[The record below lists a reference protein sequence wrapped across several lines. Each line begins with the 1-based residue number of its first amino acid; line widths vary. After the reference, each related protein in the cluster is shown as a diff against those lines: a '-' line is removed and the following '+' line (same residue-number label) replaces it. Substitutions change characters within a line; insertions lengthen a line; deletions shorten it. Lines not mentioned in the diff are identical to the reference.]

1 MNAASAQTATR
12 QRAPGSNKYWPAGGD
27 EMGIDSQGRGVA
39 LVVTRKGAFAALSV
53 AGFALLLVLYVSRAP
68 GGKDAAVDPACAD
81 TAKTVARLKPL
92 VHGEIAALTLASQ
105 PKPLPELSFSTPD
118 GAKASLADFKGR
130 TVLFNLWATWCVP
143 CRLEMPALDRL
154 QDKLDAKDFAVVA
167 VNVDT
172 ARLDRPKAFLDEI
185 GAKNLTLYADNKA
198 AVVQSLKQA
207 GKVLGLPTT
216 ILIGKDGCELG
227 ILAGPAQWDSQ
238 DALTLFKAI

>member
-1 MNAASAQTATR
+1 
-12 QRAPGSNKYWPAGGD
+12 
-27 EMGIDSQGRGVA
+27 MGIDSQGRGVA

-185 GAKNLTLYADNKA
+185 GAKNLTPYADDKA
-198 AVVQSLKQA
+198 AVLQSLKQA

-227 ILAGPAQWDSQ
+227 ILAGPAHDLELFAFSQ
-238 DALTLFKAI
+238 GRQSLPDGTPDIQPLLRVRM

>member
-1 MNAASAQTATR
+1 MTEPNPSAP
-12 QRAPGSNKYWPAGGD
+12 RAP
-27 EMGIDSQGRGVA
+27 IFTRTGV
-39 LVVTRKGAFAALSV
+39 FAALAV
-53 AGFALLLVLYVSRAP
+53 AGCALLLVLYVTSAP
-68 GGKDAAVDPACAD
+68 GGKDAPVDPACAD
-81 TAKTVARLKPL
+81 TAKSIARLRTL
-92 VHGEIAALTLASQ
+92 IQGEIAALTLASQ

-130 TVLFNLWATWCVP
+130 TVLLNLWATWCVP

-185 GAKNLTLYADNKA
+185 GAKNLRLYADNKA

>member
-1 MNAASAQTATR
+1 
-12 QRAPGSNKYWPAGGD
+12 
-27 EMGIDSQGRGVA
+27 
-39 LVVTRKGAFAALSV
+39 
-53 AGFALLLVLYVSRAP
+53 
-68 GGKDAAVDPACAD
+68 
-81 TAKTVARLKPL
+81 
-92 VHGEIAALTLASQ
+92 
-105 PKPLPELSFSTPD
+105 
-118 GAKASLADFKGR
+118 
-130 TVLFNLWATWCVP
+130 
-143 CRLEMPALDRL
+143 MPALDRL

-185 GAKNLTLYADNKA
+185 GAKNLTLYADDKA
-198 AVVQSLKQA
+198 AVLQSLKQA

>member
-1 MNAASAQTATR
+1 MTEPNPSARFAAFFSPR
-12 QRAPGSNKYWPAGGD
+12 
-27 EMGIDSQGRGVA
+27 
-39 LVVTRKGAFAALSV
+39 GAFAALTV
-53 AGFALLLVLYVSRAP
+53 AGLALFLLVIYVSKAP
-68 GGKDAAVDPACAD
+68 GGKDAPIDPACAD
-81 TAKTVARLKPL
+81 TAKTAERLRPL

-105 PKPLPELSFSTPD
+105 PKPLPELSFATPD

-130 TVLFNLWATWCVP
+130 TVLLNLWATWCVP

-154 QDKLDAKDFAVVA
+154 QDKLGAKDFAVVA

-172 ARLDRPKAFLDEI
+172 VRPDRPKAFLEEI
-185 GAKNLTLYADNKA
+185 GAKNLTLYADDKA
-198 AVVQSLKQA
+198 AVLQSLKQA

-238 DALTLFKAI
+238 DAWTLFNAI